1 MCKFLNKILII
12 TKVSSEKLVDI
23 KIIEEPANFNMPNNF
38 VQRSIN
44 DFTDDSVS
52 LKPKLKPAK
61 FSGPN
66 HMSKINGQC
75 FEKITN
81 KYASENFYH

>member
-1 MCKFLNKILII
+1 
-12 TKVSSEKLVDI
+12 
-23 KIIEEPANFNMPNNF
+23 MPNNF

-44 DFTDDSVS
+44 DFTDDSVA
-52 LKPKLKPAK
+52 LKPKIKPAR

-66 HMSKINGQC
+66 HMNKLNGQC

-81 KYASENFYH
+81 KYASKNFH